1 MLILLIRIEDV
12 RPVLMKQLRVLGQN
26 NGWGSIS
33 KFENISTLEDFRS
46 VIVSLLNMLEYSSLC
61 AL

>member
-12 RPVLMKQLRVLGQN
+12 RPVLMKQLRVLWQN

-33 KFENISTLEDFRS
+33 KFENISTFEDFRS
-46 VIVSLLNMLEYSSLC
+46 VIVSLLNMLEYSSLY